1 MLNKYLW
8 MRKIGEKHIERQFW
22 KEGTPQSTNDSVLS
36 QVVQICN
43 LSTWEV
49 KAVGVEGS
57 RSSSATSESESA

>member
-1 MLNKYLW
+1 MLDKYLW
-8 MRKIGEKHIERQFW
+8 MRKIGEKHIGRQFW
-22 KEGTPQSTNDSVLS
+22 EVTPQSTNDSVLS